1 MYLGVG
7 VLRPAVRADGYRRI
21 SGDPPD
27 GVRAPAVTGPIGVTT
42 GSRAPA
48 THEGSKRKE
57 SIMTPPM
64 TRRSVLASTAA
75 LTTAAALASCGADDD
90 GNEVQEKIDNRS
102 EERRVG
108 EEEQPESG

>member
-7 VLRPAVRADGYRRI
+7 VLRPAVRADGYRGI

-27 GVRAPAVTGPIGVTT
+27 GVRAPSVTGPIGVTT

-57 SIMTPPM
+57 SIMTSPM

-75 LTTAAALASCGADDD
+75 LTTAAALASCGARS
-90 GNEVQEKIDNRS
+90 EERRVQEKIDNPTS
-102 EERRVG
+102 EEHT
-108 EEEQPESG
+108 